1 MVQFVLIHPGSTDY
15 RQQKLVQG
23 RLDVP
28 LNAEGNNEVAQL
40 IERLRPL
47 GLEAVY
53 TSEGQPAAQTAE
65 TIAEAFELKCRK
77 LDRFENLNLG
87 LWQGMAVEEIR
98 RKQPKVYRQWQ
109 ESPECV
115 CPPEGEMLADADER
129 VRAALAR
136 LVKRHKDGTI
146 GVVASEPLASLVR
159 RYFTHGPLG
168 DLWKAALQA
177 GGFEVFSTEP
187 AGVSSP

>member
-1 MVQFVLIHPGSTDY
+1 MVQVVLIHPGSTDY
-15 RQQKLVQG
+15 HQQKLVQG

-28 LNAEGNNEVAQL
+28 LNADGNGEVAQL
-40 IERLRPL
+40 IEQLGPL

-65 TIAEAFELKCRK
+65 TIAEALGLKCRR

-87 LWQGMAVEEIR
+87 LWQGMSVEEIR

-115 CPPEGEMLADADER
+115 CPPGGEMVADAEER
-129 VRAALAR
+129 VQAAMSR
-136 LVKRHKDGTI
+136 LLKRHKEGVI
-146 GVVASEPLASLVR
+146 GLVASEPLASLVR

-168 DLWKAALQA
+168 DLWKAALQ
-177 GGFEVFSTEP
+177 GGGYEVLSTEP
-187 AGVSSP
+187 AGTPSP

>member
-1 MVQFVLIHPGSTDY
+1 MVQVVLIHPGSTDY

-40 IERLRPL
+40 IEQLRPL
-47 GLEAVY
+47 GLEAIY
-53 TSEGQPAAQTAE
+53 TSEGQPAAQAAE
-65 TIAEAFELKCRK
+65 AIAEAFELKCRK

-115 CPPEGEMLADADER
+115 CPPEGEMLADADEQ
-129 VRAALAR
+129 RAAAAW
-136 LVKRHKDGTI
+136 LVKATRMARSALSPPSPGQP
-146 GVVASEPLASLVR
+146 GAAVFYPR
-159 RYFTHGPLG
+159 PLG
-168 DLWKAALQA
+168 DLWKAALQG

-187 AGVSSP
+187 AGVPSP